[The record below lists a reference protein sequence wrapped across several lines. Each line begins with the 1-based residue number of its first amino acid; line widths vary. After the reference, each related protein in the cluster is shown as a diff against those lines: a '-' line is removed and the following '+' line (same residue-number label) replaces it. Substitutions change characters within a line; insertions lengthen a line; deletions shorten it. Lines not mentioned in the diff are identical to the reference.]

1 MRSDR
6 QIDTLILNISSAELF
21 KGEIACGNL
30 KPSSA
35 LKFRLRFKITKLR
48 IIHFK
53 GLGTLLQSERSFDT
67 IQGLKHF
74 LAKIR

>member
-6 QIDTLILNISSAELF
+6 QIDTLILNISSAEIF
-21 KGEIACGNL
+21 KGEIASGNL
-30 KPSSA
+30 KQSSA
-35 LKFRLRFKITKLR
+35 SKFCQLFKIKKLR
-48 IIHFK
+48 IKHFK
-53 GLGTLLQSERSFDT
+53 GLGTLLHSERSFDI